1 MIDVDLLKMEFL
13 IKMIKLIG
21 IEIEFVKFDQTD
33 QDSNNIQLKSEL
45 MTIST
50 EYKRSSLY
58 NPENA
63 IFIFHEKCSNA
74 LPYS

>member
-45 MTIST
+45 TTIST
-50 EYKRSSLY
+50 E
-58 NPENA
+58 
-63 IFIFHEKCSNA
+63 
-74 LPYS
+74 